1 MVHVFASLKI
11 LVFGNLGCWWPPIPH
26 YLING
31 HTLSYFSHHS
41 LVNPTANPSHDLV
54 SALLSH
60 HAGHWSP
67 LLIELTAPPRLC
79 VWDSVPQ
86 ALPKDRRGEWQETA
100 LRILSKIEV
109 LTVVCLHL
117 HRNDLGNS
125 EVSVS
130 EPAIP
135 SQSALWMLVRPE
147 GWF

>member
-26 YLING
+26 YLINC
-31 HTLSYFSHHS
+31 HTLSYFSQHS

-60 HAGHWSP
+60 HAP
-67 LLIELTAPPRLC
+67 YRVNPPPHLC

-86 ALPKDRRGEWQETA
+86 VLPKDRRGERQETA

-135 SQSALWMLVRPE
+135 SQSALWMLVRP
-147 GWF
+147 GG